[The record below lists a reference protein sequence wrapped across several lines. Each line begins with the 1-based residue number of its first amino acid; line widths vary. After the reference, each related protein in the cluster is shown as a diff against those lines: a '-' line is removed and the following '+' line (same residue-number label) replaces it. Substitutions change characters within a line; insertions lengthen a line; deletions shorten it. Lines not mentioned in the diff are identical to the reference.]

1 MNLERSALLEANYPN
16 LFLDAEISDRH
27 AQDKY
32 SRCLDAVLAKEGIT
46 VADIVG
52 LGENGT
58 GSNLD
63 LYVVH
68 RHAITL
74 TYERGIFNKRVNV
87 ERLCPTAS
95 IARLRTTQ
103 EGFKGTELTIT
114 GNDAKGEEV
123 LKITWGLG
131 GPDWVEPLVLRQRE
145 HLFKVISSAMDVIAE
160 APVSSSVSSV
170 SSKAELLTAWAADVV
185 KAAGVEVTDER
196 VEEHANMVAGGI
208 RFLVFLR
215 LGAKYGIDD
224 LNEFYPD
231 GQLPA
236 GSPIETF
243 DDLYGHVVARVGDPQ
258 MVDQAIDEQLAGA
271 WREFVNGC
279 RDQYS

>member
-1 MNLERSALLEANYPN
+1 VLEANYPN
-16 LFLDAEISDRH
+16 LFLDAAISDQRD
-27 AQDKY
+27 QEKY
-32 SRCLDAVLAKEGIT
+32 SRCLDAVLAQEGIT

-52 LGENGT
+52 VGENGT

-74 TYERGIFNKRVNV
+74 TSERGIFNKRISV

-95 IARLRTTQ
+95 IERLRTTQ

-114 GNDAKGEEV
+114 GNDGKGAEV
-123 LKITWGLG
+123 LKIKWGLG

-145 HLFKVISSAMDVIAE
+145 NLFKAIGRAMDLISEV
-160 APVSSSVSSV
+160 PTVPSVSSA
-170 SSKAELLTAWAADVV
+170 SSKAAALTAWATDVV
-185 KAAGVEVTDER
+185 KAAEVEVTNAL

-208 RFLVFLR
+208 RFMVFLR
-215 LGAKYGIDD
+215 LGAEHGIDD
-224 LNEFYPD
+224 LNQFYP
-231 GQLPA
+231 GSELPP

-243 DDLYGHVVARVGDPQ
+243 DDLYEHVVATVGNRLV
-258 MVDQAIDEQLAGA
+258 VDRAIDEQLAGA

-279 RDQYS
+279 REQYS